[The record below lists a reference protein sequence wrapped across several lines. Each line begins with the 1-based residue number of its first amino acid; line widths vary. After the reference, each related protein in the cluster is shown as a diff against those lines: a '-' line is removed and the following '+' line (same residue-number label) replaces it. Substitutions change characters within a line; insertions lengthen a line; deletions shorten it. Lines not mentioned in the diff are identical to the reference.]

1 MIYIK
6 AIISTREKGFP
17 GYTAGALFDC
27 ISHFMKLLQLCNNF
41 LHEMCG
47 KSGLKC
53 YLLNNTKP
61 ISRVTKW
68 QPYL

>member
-27 ISHFMKLLQLCNNF
+27 ISHFIKNILERTSRNNLLVRACRLYLESDF
-41 LHEMCG
+41 VMA
-47 KSGLKC
+47 GLKA
-53 YLLNNTKP
+53 L
-61 ISRVTKW
+61 
-68 QPYL
+68 